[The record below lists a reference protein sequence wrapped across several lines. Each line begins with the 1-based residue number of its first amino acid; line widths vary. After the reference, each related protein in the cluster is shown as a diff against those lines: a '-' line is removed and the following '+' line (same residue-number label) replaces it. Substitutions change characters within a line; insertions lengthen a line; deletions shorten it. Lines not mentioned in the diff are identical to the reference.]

1 MHIVYFLF
9 STVLFIA
16 AVFAP
21 VNAVGA
27 GILVLASFGF
37 LCFGI
42 WRLLRERMGGR
53 IGPDIAP
60 FSADELRQ
68 LREKAERE
76 RNGPQNPVA

>member
-1 MHIVYFLF
+1 MHIIYFL
-9 STVLFIA
+9 SSAVLFIA

-21 VNAVGA
+21 VNAAGA
-27 GILVLASFGF
+27 GILVLASLGF
-37 LCFGI
+37 LCFGV

-68 LREKAERE
+68 LREKAEQE
-76 RNGPQNPVA
+76 RNGPQNPGA